1 MIKEEIIL
9 NKDAVVNIAVAMGF
23 HLDYDQWDVDG
34 KEWMRF
40 ELSPELDEQ
49 NLRLIWYKGDGIEFN
64 LRRASTILFK
74 AGQKA
79 KIKQLNEFIDL

>member
-9 NKDAVVNIAVAMGF
+9 NKETVITIAVAMGF

-40 ELSPELDEQ
+40 ELDKTLDEP

-79 KIKQLNEFIDL
+79 KIKQLNEFIEL